1 MLCKIN
7 DNTFDIDLLSTYVVS
22 TSFNVADL
30 SPFFG
35 LEESRITPF
44 LEGEDDEDIL
54 VMTTQ
59 STTTATRDQVMKG
72 LIMRSR
78 ANKLQQQV
86 NSLLTAFDASID
98 ENFILPKY
106 TTYILLRFL
115 QEQVT
120 AGPKETS

>member
-1 MLCKIN
+1 M
-7 DNTFDIDLLSTYVVS
+7 
-22 TSFNVADL
+22 
-30 SPFFG
+30 
-35 LEESRITPF
+35 EESRTTPF
-44 LEGEDDEDIL
+44 QEGEDDEDIL
-54 VMTTQ
+54 VITTP
-59 STTTATRDQVMKG
+59 SSITATRDQVMKAP
-72 LIMRSR
+72 IMRSR

-120 AGPKETS
+120 AGPKETSYREAEPLHYLLTSEPSSKSHAHQVVEIHHA